1 MVPHKQPILRPRL
14 SDTLDYEGERA
25 LVIGTGGRDIP
36 GEKALDHVAA
46 YTCHNDGS
54 VREYNRHHMGLSVGK
69 NFDRTGAL
77 GPELVT
83 ADELPAGCK
92 GLHLTTRVNGEVR
105 QHEDLRSE
113 ERRVGN
119 EGVSTCRS
127 RWSP

>member
-1 MVPHKQPILRPRL
+1 MFLRGGSSMVPHKQPILRPRL
-14 SDTLDYEGERA
+14 SDTLDYEGELA
-25 LVIGTGGRDIP
+25 LVICTGGRDIP
-36 GEKALDHVAA
+36 REKALDHVAA

-92 GLHLTTRVNGEVR
+92 GLNLTTRVKIGR
-105 QHEDLRSE
+105 ASCR
-113 ERRVGN
+113 ER
-119 EGVSTCRS
+119 GVSTCGS
-127 RWSP
+127 RWSPDH